1 MAFVNELIP
10 EEQKDMFPFSSY
22 TAYDG
27 SKPTLWKWTIDRERD
42 VYLVHVGGDGGGYEG
57 TPITKHFIMSWHGNL
72 ISISA
77 DPLNVTE
84 TQEGVVMHWRLHRLV
99 VPPVLQD
106 QREAVETLIKEAFAT
121 MGRIYD
127 GEKFSAVNVE
137 FKVTRTS

>member
-10 EEQKDMFPFSSY
+10 EEQKDKFLFPSY

-27 SKPTLWKWTIDRERD
+27 SKPTLWKWTIDRGSD
-42 VYLVHVGGDGGGYEG
+42 VFLVRVRKEGGGYEG
-57 TPITKHFIMSWHGNL
+57 TPITWHFIMSWHGDL

-84 TQEGVVMHWRLHRLV
+84 TQEGVVMHWRIHRLV
-99 VPPVLQD
+99 VPPALQD
-106 QREAVETLIKEAFAT
+106 RREVVETLIKEAFAT
-121 MGRIYD
+121 MGRLYD
-127 GEKFSAVNVE
+127 GEKFAAVNVE